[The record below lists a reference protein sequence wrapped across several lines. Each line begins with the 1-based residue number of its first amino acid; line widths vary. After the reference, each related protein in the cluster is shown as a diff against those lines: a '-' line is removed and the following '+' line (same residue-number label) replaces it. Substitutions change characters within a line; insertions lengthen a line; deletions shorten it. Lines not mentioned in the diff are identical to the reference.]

1 VYAVC
6 SRQTALLTERNKTI
20 MTNKVKVSVCG
31 KDFTLQT
38 SQPASYVT
46 GLARN
51 LENKILEIT
60 ATSTSATQFTAAIMV
75 ALTTMDDI
83 NAVNQQLDMLRTQSK
98 AYVDEA
104 GKARLERDAVMAEN
118 QLLRDRLSALEKEIN
133 QNKAGIV

>member
-1 VYAVC
+1 
-6 SRQTALLTERNKTI
+6 
-20 MTNKVKVSVCG
+20 
-31 KDFTLQT
+31 
-38 SQPASYVT
+38 
-46 GLARN
+46 
-51 LENKILEIT
+51 
-60 ATSTSATQFTAAIMV
+60 
-75 ALTTMDDI
+75 MDDI